1 MRLKRNS
8 NVRGVKPRPTA
19 IAIALVFL
27 LFFSGG
33 EILPKSTP
41 FNNTR
46 LTSQALTLPNLTG
59 PEFLCFSYGGKSV
72 IGAFTGG
79 GEPDL
84 DVYTWK
90 IFAPDGSLISTFNGG
105 GLLQDINYTFSSP
118 GAHKVELQVKRGVI
132 VFPAQVLNVR
142 VQERPLPTLNPNY
155 SLCGTDPLEL
165 EAISPSTP
173 FFSNYEVQ
181 WQNQSGVVIGS
192 QNKIQITQPGNY
204 TASVFIKSSKGN
216 QECRT
221 VLTTQVGDSN
231 NVLLQSSSNSLCSDQ
246 SIQFET
252 NPSSNG
258 NWFVKKVGSSIEKEL
273 NKSVA
278 AITLSPSNL
287 TEGFGSYD
295 VIFEVINPDA
305 INCLVRK
312 SQTITFNPQP
322 DFILLDPVPSSGCDI
337 ADGGIVIQAIT
348 AIDYIY
354 IEDSKISTPAL
365 SPGQTYTIPGIE
377 SGAYNLISVLGN
389 CENSYASV
397 VPLGNPPPELEFN
410 LGVING
416 ETCTTDGRLN
426 GDFLID
432 LINGPVDGIYRV
444 LDEKGGTVTG
454 ETFTNRSELLI
465 SVPGGK
471 YVFELYNLDSCS
483 LPIEEFIEIPGKFLV
498 DYSIPGDLL
507 ICQSAEITPQSNQ
520 NLEYELIAPSG
531 KSDLKKS
538 NEPFTITEQGEH
550 KIIGRNPIDD
560 DFCPVSKFFEVTL
573 VDPVDFNIVLIQED
587 CLGNRTYQADIM
599 ERDTTTVLF
608 TWFNEKDE
616 IVGTSQFLNPISTG
630 EFKLEVQPS
639 NSSAC
644 PIPPKSFIINE
655 PILSMDVSL
664 SATQLCEVGPKAI
677 ISAQLEFPDEATDI
691 EWRRFDQ
698 NGDIEE
704 LPQYTNQTVIEVD
717 QAGTY
722 ESAVF
727 SIKPEIGKNCELGRK
742 SILVVLNTD
751 RVDFTVPSAISF
763 CEETI
768 ITPEFGKNL
777 VFEVLAPDGTK
788 TTFDSGSSF
797 TLNQSGDY
805 EVYAYDPNP
814 NPTLCPDLQIIE
826 ATRNE
831 RISFEPKFVDQSC
844 IGEVTYTAEIGA
856 TPLSSVTFQWT
867 NPAGNVLGTEQ
878 TFMTQIPGTYYLSVQ
893 PAGSLPCNQQ
903 PIAFEVAPPI
913 LELPLQ
919 LEAKPLCPDAESAA
933 IILRTDLEQVS
944 TIKWTYFTNFGES
957 SVLSAFANQNE
968 ILAIR
973 EGTYQV
979 EIFNSFGCLLG
990 EESVLIL
997 RSQDIVRPVVEESY
1011 KICPKYEIGPTINPG
1026 SFSSYEWYFG
1036 GQIVSTNPVYKPLQ
1050 IGEYQVIVYSAEG
1063 CAYNASFETVEECE
1077 LRVSYPNA
1085 VQPGNPDK
1093 EFLIYT
1099 NYLIDEMKVSI
1110 FNKWGQL
1117 IFHCEKTDLI
1127 SEESTCFWDG
1137 TFDGKSI
1144 PNGTYAIRI
1153 DLENFEKEITRV
1165 QHGFIQVIE

>member
-1 MRLKRNS
+1 MQLKHNS
-8 NVRGVKPRPTA
+8 RVRKVKRYPII
-19 IAIALVFL
+19 IAIGMVFL

-33 EILPKSTP
+33 KILSKSVPFNLFDLNSSALILPE
-41 FNNTR
+41 
-46 LTSQALTLPNLTG
+46 LTG

-72 IGAFTGG
+72 IGAFSGG

-105 GLLQDINYTFSSP
+105 GLLQDINYTFSSS

-142 VQERPLPTLNPNY
+142 VQERPIVALNPNY

-173 FFSNYEVQ
+173 FFSDYEVQ

-192 QNKIQITQPGNY
+192 KNKIQITQPGNY
-204 TASVFIKSSKGN
+204 TASVFIKNSNGN
-216 QECRT
+216 QECST

-231 NVLLQSSSNSLCSDQ
+231 TVILQSSSNSLCSNQ
-246 SIQFET
+246 SIQFAT

-273 NKSVA
+273 NKSVT

-287 TEGFGSYD
+287 TDGFGSYE

-354 IEDSKISTPAL
+354 IKESKISTPAL

-389 CENSYASV
+389 CENSYASF

-498 DYSIPGDLL
+498 DYSIPGDLF

-520 NLEYELIAPSG
+520 NLEYELIYPSG

-550 KIIGRNPIDD
+550 KIIGRNPIND
-560 DFCPVSKFFEVTL
+560 DFCPVSRLFEVTL
-573 VDPVDFNIVLIQED
+573 VDPVDFNIVLVQED
-587 CLGNRTYQADIM
+587 CLGNRTYQADILG
-599 ERDTTTVLF
+599 RDTTTVLF

-677 ISAQLEFPDEATDI
+677 ITAELEFPDETTDI
-691 EWRRFDQ
+691 EWRRFDE

-717 QAGTY
+717 QAGIY
-722 ESAVF
+722 ESAIF
-727 SIKPEIGKNCELGRK
+727 NIKPEIGKNCELGRK

-768 ITPEFGKNL
+768 ITPEFGQNL
-777 VFEVLAPDGTK
+777 VFEVLGPDGTK
-788 TTFDSGSSF
+788 TTFNSGSSF

-814 NPTLCPDLQIIE
+814 NLTLCPDLQIIE

-844 IGEVTYTAEIGA
+844 IGEITYTAEIGA
-856 TPLSSVTFQWT
+856 TPLSTVTFQWT
-867 NPAGNVLGTEQ
+867 NPAGNILGTEQ

-903 PIAFEVAPPI
+903 PIAFEVASPI
-913 LELPLQ
+913 LEIPLQ
-919 LEAKPLCPDAESAA
+919 LETNPFCPDAESAA
-933 IILRTDLEQVS
+933 IILQTDLGQVS
-944 TIKWTYFTNFGES
+944 TIKWTYFTTFGEP

-997 RSQDIVRPVVEESY
+997 RSQDSVRPIIKDSY
-1011 KICPKYEIGPTINPG
+1011 LICPRYEIAETINPG
-1026 SFSSYEWYFG
+1026 QFASYEWFHEG
-1036 GQIVSTNPVYKPLQ
+1036 FLVSNSPTFKPLT
-1050 IGEYQVIVYSAEG
+1050 IGDFELVVYSAEG
-1063 CAYNASFETVEECE
+1063 CAYSTTFITEEECE
-1077 LRVSYPNA
+1077 LKVMFPTA
-1085 VQPGNPDK
+1085 ITPLDPDK
-1093 EFLIYT
+1093 PFLVYT
-1099 NYLIDEMKVSI
+1099 NYLIDELEVWI
-1110 FNKWGQL
+1110 FNQWGEL
-1117 IFHCEKTDLI
+1117 IFNCSNKDLI
-1127 SEESTCFWDG
+1127 SEESTCIWDG
-1137 TFDGKSI
+1137 TYNGKKIINGSYSVRLNYVNYEKNIRQTTIGSI
-1144 PNGTYAIRI
+1144 IS
-1153 DLENFEKEITRV
+1153 
-1165 QHGFIQVIE
+1165 IE